1 MRLENP
7 LGFCH
12 WSLGIRVAGFSVWGV
27 VKSNGGRKQGAR
39 LHYAWVVTGVTCV
52 ALLAVAGVR
61 SSFGVFVQPLQHEFG
76 WDRAAISVTAVL
88 SMLLYGAL
96 GPLAGKLA
104 DQYGPKSILVG
115 SVLLTAI
122 GVFASSTMSRLWQFH
137 LYYGLITSIG
147 AGGAAMVTAA
157 AMTSR
162 WFAERRAL
170 IMGLAGAGVSAGQL
184 LILPLAAYLE
194 LSYGWRWSFAG
205 MGLILVVLVLPAIVV
220 FFRNDPAEMGL
231 MPYGA
236 GSRQAIASASAEPLK
251 ATSLVVA
258 VRHPGFW
265 LLAGSFFVCG
275 YTSTGLIGVHLI
287 PHAVDH
293 GFPKMAASSAMGL
306 MGAMNVIGTTAS
318 GYICDRYGK
327 RIPLAIYYFLR
338 GLSLF
343 FLLGVR
349 DVTGLN
355 LFAIVFGLNYIST
368 VPPTSMLTAE
378 LFGRRSVGMLFG
390 WIFFSHQIG
399 AGLASYVG
407 GLVYDRTGTY
417 DWAFISAGILGILA
431 AGMVLAIREQPR
443 RPSPTR
449 AAVASA
455 A

>member
-1 MRLENP
+1 MADVQHEIQP
-7 LGFCH
+7 
-12 WSLGIRVAGFSVWGV
+12 
-27 VKSNGGRKQGAR
+27 GRI
-39 LHYAWVVTGVTCV
+39 HYGWVVTGVTCL

-96 GPLAGKLA
+96 GPLAGRLA
-104 DQYGPKSILVG
+104 DRYGPKAVLVV
-115 SVLLTAI
+115 SVFLAGVGALL
-122 GVFASSTMSRLWQFH
+122 SSTISRLWQFH

-184 LILPLAAYLE
+184 LILPLAAHLE
-194 LSYGWRWSFAG
+194 LSYGWRWSFVG
-205 MGLILVVLVLPAIVV
+205 MALILIVLVLPITVL

-231 MPYGA
+231 RPYGA
-236 GSRQAIASASAEPLK
+236 APPQTGVSAPAESLRG
-251 ATSLVVA
+251 TSLA
-258 VRHPGFW
+258 QAARHPGFW
-265 LLAGSFFVCG
+265 LLAGSFFICG

-293 GFPKMAASSAMGL
+293 GFPKMVASSAMGL

-327 RIPLAIYYFLR
+327 RVPLAIYYFLR

-343 FLLGVR
+343 FLLGVK
-349 DVTGLN
+349 DVTELN

-368 VPPTSMLTAE
+368 VPPTSTLTAD

-407 GLVYDRTGTY
+407 GLAYDLTGSY
-417 DWAFISAGILGILA
+417 DWAFISAGILGVLA
-431 AGMVLAIREQPR
+431 AGMVLAIRERPVRPAPVSPVAQPV
-443 RPSPTR
+443 P
-449 AAVASA
+449 AMGD
-455 A
+455 

>member
-1 MRLENP
+1 MNP
-7 LGFCH
+7 HTG
-12 WSLGIRVAGFSVWGV
+12 
-27 VKSNGGRKQGAR
+27 QPQEAR
-39 LHYAWVVTGVTCV
+39 LHYAWVVTGVTCL

-104 DQYGPKSILVG
+104 DRYGPKSILVG

-122 GVFASSTMSRLWQFH
+122 GVFASSTMSQIWQFH

-205 MGLILVVLVLPAIVV
+205 MGLILVVLVLPVTML
-220 FFRNDPAEMGL
+220 FFKNDPAEIGL
-231 MPYGA
+231 RPYGA
-236 GSRQAIASASAEPLK
+236 SSSQQSVSAPGESLK
-251 ATSLVVA
+251 TTSLVVA
-258 VRHPGFW
+258 IRHPSFW

-293 GFPKMAASSAMGL
+293 GFPKMAASQAMGL

-355 LFAIVFGLNYIST
+355 LFAIAFGLNYIST
-368 VPPTSMLTAE
+368 VPPTSTLTAD

-399 AGLASYVG
+399 AALASYVG
-407 GLVYDRTGTY
+407 GRVYDLTGTY

-431 AGMVLAIREQPR
+431 AGMVLAIRQQPR